1 MIGLLAPIL
10 ISLGA
15 VWLRAGSLV
24 GLRQLRIYWW
34 PVALVAIAAQLVL
47 HNAPVNQQP
56 WAVTFGPML
65 WTVSMVAI
73 LAVAVRNILQPG
85 LARVA
90 FAAAAVGLGLNLIAV
105 TANGGYMPQS
115 TEARIAARGV
125 ALPSSANVSEL
136 YNVSPIG
143 PDTRLAW
150 LGDIIAQPRWLPR
163 ANVVS
168 VGDIVLSLSLAALV
182 FITIGRGA
190 HQWEKAADS

>member
-15 VWLRAGSLV
+15 VWLRAGSLA
-24 GLRQLRIYWW
+24 GLRQVRIYWW

-73 LAVAVRNILQPG
+73 LAVVLRNILQQG
-85 LARVA
+85 LAGVA
-90 FAAAAVGLGLNLIAV
+90 FAAAAVGLGLNLIVV

-115 TEARIAARGV
+115 TEARIAVRG
-125 ALPSSANVSEL
+125 A
-136 YNVSPIG
+136 
-143 PDTRLAW
+143 
-150 LGDIIAQPRWLPR
+150 AQPASPHK
-163 ANVVS
+163 
-168 VGDIVLSLSLAALV
+168 
-182 FITIGRGA
+182 TQ
-190 HQWEKAADS
+190 H